1 MTIPKYCILCENYKQ
16 HPCRCTH
23 CEDFDEFIVSESG
36 KHLILTMNKQYEQEK
51 IKELE
56 QIKEKIEDR
65 YHKEMIKRHADNGY
79 DYQDLLLVGIDIG
92 KNIVVKHIYELKG
105 E

>member
-36 KHLILTMNKQYEQEK
+36 KHLLLTMNKQYEK
-51 IKELE
+51 VKTITELE
-56 QIKEKIEDR
+56 NIKKEFLDKCKNYYRFDNEIILNGFEELIDKYIEK
-65 YHKEMIKRHADNGY
+65 
-79 DYQDLLLVGIDIG
+79 
-92 KNIVVKHIYELKG
+92 LKG
-105 E
+105 ETNETDN